1 VIHNAGIHRLV
12 KFVKGSTAH
21 ALRQEFP
28 ELKQKLPCLW
38 TNSYS
43 VGTVGGV
50 TIETVKKHVEG
61 QKGKEVW

>member
-1 VIHNAGIHRLV
+1 
-12 KFVKGSTAH
+12 VKGSTAH